1 MADPVSWLVIEPGWH
16 VVASDGADLGKVEEV
31 VGDTGVDIFNGLSVS
46 TGFLAR
52 PRYVP
57 AEQVAEITQGR
68 IRLAVTHDQFERLS
82 EFKEPPASI
91 EISSADPSLTDRV
104 ADAFS
109 DPDTKQHRVTP
120 WRRLTEKIFR
130 RR

>member
-1 MADPVSWLVIEPGWH
+1 MADPVSWLVIEPGWA
-16 VVASDGADLGKVEEV
+16 VVAADGTELGKVEEV

-68 IRLAVTHDQFERLS
+68 IRLALTCDQFERLS
-82 EFKEPPASI
+82 EFREPPASL
-91 EISSADPSLTDRV
+91 EVSAADPSLTDRV
-104 ADAFS
+104 ADVFS
-109 DPDTKQHRVTP
+109 EPETGPHRVTP
-120 WRRLTEKIFR
+120 WRRLVERIFGR
-130 RR
+130 R

>member
-1 MADPVSWLVIEPGWH
+1 MADPVSWLVIDPGWA
-16 VVASDGADLGKVEEV
+16 VVAADGSELGKVEEV

-68 IRLAVTHDQFERLS
+68 VRLALTRDQFERLS
-82 EFKEPPASI
+82 EFKEPPASL
-91 EISSADPSLTDRV
+91 EVSAADPSLTDRV
-104 ADAFS
+104 ADVFS
-109 DPDTKQHRVTP
+109 DPDTRSHRVTP
-120 WRRLTEKIFR
+120 WRRLVERIFGR
-130 RR
+130 R

>member
-16 VVASDGADLGKVEEV
+16 VVAADGSELGKVEEV
-31 VGDTGVDIFNGLSVS
+31 AGDTGVDIFNGLSVS

-57 AEQVAEITQGR
+57 AEQVAAITQGR
-68 IRLAVTHDQFERLS
+68 VRLALTRDQFERLS
-82 EFKEPPASI
+82 EFTEPPASI
-91 EISSADPSLTDRV
+91 EVSSADPSLTDRV
-104 ADAFS
+104 ADVFT
-109 DPDTKQHRVTP
+109 DPDTRPHRVTP
-120 WRRLTEKIFR
+120 WRRIVERLFR

>member
-1 MADPVSWLVIEPGWH
+1 MPDLVSWLVIEPGWE
-16 VVASDGADLGKVEEV
+16 VVASDGAEVGKVEEV

-57 AEQVAEITQGR
+57 AEVVAEITQGR
-68 IRLAVTHDQFERLS
+68 IRLKLTRDQFEHLS
-82 EFKEPPASI
+82 EFQEPPASL
-91 EISSADPSLTDRV
+91 EVSAADPSLTDRF
-104 ADAFS
+104 ADVFT
-109 DPDTKQHRVTP
+109 DPDTRSHRVTP
-120 WRRLTEKIFR
+120 WRRLTERIFR

>member
-1 MADPVSWLVIEPGWH
+1 MADPVSWLVIDPGWE
-16 VVASDGADLGKVEEV
+16 VVASDGAELGKVEEV

-68 IRLAVTHDQFERLS
+68 IHLALTRDQFERLS
-82 EFKEPPASI
+82 EFQEPPASI
-91 EISSADPSLTDRV
+91 EITSADPSLTDRV
-104 ADAFS
+104 ADVFT
-109 DPDTKQHRVTP
+109 DPETKSHRLTP
-120 WRRLTEKIFR
+120 WRRLTDKIFR
-130 RR
+130 R

>member
-1 MADPVSWLVIEPGWH
+1 MADPVSWLVIEPGWE
-16 VVASDGADLGKVEEV
+16 VVASDGAEIGKVEEV

-57 AEQVAEITQGR
+57 AEQIAEITQGR
-68 IRLAVTHDQFERLS
+68 IRLTVPHDQFERLS

-104 ADAFS
+104 ADVFS
-109 DPDTKQHRVTP
+109 DPDTKAHRVTP

>member
-1 MADPVSWLVIEPGWH
+1 MADPVSWLVIDPGWA
-16 VVASDGADLGKVEEV
+16 VVAADGSELGKVEEV

-68 IRLAVTHDQFERLS
+68 VRLALTRDQFERLS
-82 EFKEPPASI
+82 EFNEPPASL
-91 EISSADPSLTDRV
+91 EVSAADPSLTDRV
-104 ADAFS
+104 ADVFS
-109 DPDTKQHRVTP
+109 DPDTRSHRVTP
-120 WRRLTEKIFR
+120 WRRLVERIFGR
-130 RR
+130 R

>member
-1 MADPVSWLVIEPGWH
+1 MADPVSWLVIEPGWA
-16 VVASDGADLGKVEEV
+16 VVAADGTELGKVEEV

-68 IRLAVTHDQFERLS
+68 IRLALTRDQFERLS
-82 EFKEPPASI
+82 EFREPPASL
-91 EISSADPSLTDRV
+91 EVSAADPSLTDRV
-104 ADAFS
+104 ADVFS
-109 DPDTKQHRVTP
+109 EPDTGPHRVTP
-120 WRRLTEKIFR
+120 WRRLVERIFGR
-130 RR
+130 R

>member
-1 MADPVSWLVIEPGWH
+1 MADPVSWLVIEPGWE
-16 VVASDGADLGKVEEV
+16 VVASDGAELGKVDEV

-57 AEQVAEITQGR
+57 AEVVAEITQGR
-68 IRLAVTHDQFERLS
+68 IRLTLTRDRFERLS
-82 EFKEPPASI
+82 EFTEPPASL
-91 EISSADPSLTDRV
+91 EVSAAEPSITDRV
-104 ADAFS
+104 ADVFT
-109 DPDTKQHRVTP
+109 DPETASHPVTP
-120 WRRLTEKIFR
+120 WRRLTDRIFR

>member
-1 MADPVSWLVIEPGWH
+1 MADPVSWLVIEPGWE
-16 VVASDGADLGKVEEV
+16 VVASDGGELGKVEEV
-31 VGDTGVDIFNGLSVS
+31 VGDTGVDIFNGISVS

-68 IRLAVTHDQFERLS
+68 IRLSLTRELFERLP
-82 EFKEPPASI
+82 EFREPPASI
-91 EISSADPSLTDRV
+91 EVSAADPSLTDRV
-104 ADAFS
+104 ADVFS
-109 DPDTKQHRVTP
+109 DPDTKSHRVTP
-120 WRRLTEKIFR
+120 WRRLTEKLFR